1 MKRMLINAT
10 QQEELRVALVDG
22 QRLFDLDIET
32 PSREKKKSNI
42 YKGKVTRV
50 EPSLEAAFI
59 DYGADRHGFLP
70 LKEIARSCFR
80 EGATEKNGKQSI
92 KELLAEGQELVV
104 QVEKE
109 ERGNKGAA
117 LTTFISLAGRY
128 LVLMP
133 NNPRAGGVSRRI
145 EGDDRTDLREALSS
159 LEIPES
165 MGLIVRT
172 AGVGRSAE
180 ELQWD
185 LDYLLHLWNAIE
197 LAADAKKA
205 PFLIFQDS
213 NLTVRALR
221 DYMRS
226 DIGEVLIDDPAVYR
240 QAHDFMQQVMPHNV
254 RKVKFYEDEVPLF
267 SRYQIENQI
276 ESAFNHE
283 VILPSGGTITI
294 DHTEALT
301 AIDVNSARATK
312 GSDIE
317 ETALNTN
324 LEAADEV
331 ARQMRIRDL
340 GGLIVI
346 DFIDMTPARN
356 QREVENR
363 LNEAL
368 KMDRARI
375 QTGRISR
382 FGLLEM
388 SRQRLR
394 PSLGESSQVTC
405 PRCNGQGTIR
415 DVESLSLSI
424 LRVIEEE
431 SLKENTGRV
440 QAQLPVDVATFLLNE
455 KRDQIIA
462 IEDRQEVSVVV
473 IPNPNLETP
482 HFQIERVRRA
492 DLPKDQAQA
501 SYEMIEEVESATT
514 ADTQPKT
521 PSVRAEEPMVKHLP
535 PERAAPPRAEPT
547 PPPAPRQPGLLARV
561 WSSLFGSDASEE
573 SDEEKKSPKSRDRA
587 APRDA
592 GRRDGGRQARSGS
605 RDARSGGGRNGGRGR
620 SRRRGEGRPQD
631 EPAQGRSQKAGGE
644 QKAGSEAA
652 KPEQAPPRQETGK
665 DKAATQGSDAAQG
678 SEAGQGSDAGQGRSG
693 SSRRGRRG
701 GRRRRR
707 GEGAT
712 GNTAQGE
719 QGTARNE
726 SGRDAEQQ
734 ASGTPQEARPDISR
748 EPAGRGRREENPAA
762 AKPPAAANTSE
773 KPPADGAEPI
783 PDRPASSRDRG
794 PSASPAAPPAGES
807 ATTTPG
813 QSSRTA
819 GDGTPVAQKPTE
831 PTKRQSPPA
840 AGDGAAPA
848 ATHRTTP
855 PASAPAA
862 SGGAGTPSAA
872 KPTSAGAPAGA
883 TPASAPSR
891 PAGSED
897 AKVDR
902 APVQT
907 ATPPAPRPG
916 ADGSSRPDRETPALQ
931 GELPMGTTVARP
943 PATEK
948 PPAPGSAA
956 SGTPSGSPRPTE
968 PPREPVTE
976 PAPAGQAP
984 RTETRKEDR
993 TEPQTRRVE
1002 ATTGTD
1008 TRED

>member
-22 QRLFDLDIET
+22 QRLYDLDIET
-32 PSREKKKSNI
+32 ASREKKKSNI

-59 DYGADRHGFLP
+59 EYGGGRHGFLP

-80 EGATEKNGKQSI
+80 EGATDKGGKQNI

-145 EGDDRTDLREALSS
+145 EGDDRADLREALST
-159 LEIPES
+159 LDIPDA

-185 LDYLLHLWNAIE
+185 LDYLLHLWSAIE
-197 LAADAKKA
+197 VGAEAKKA

-254 RKVKFYEDEVPLF
+254 RKVKLYEDEVPLF
-267 SRYQIENQI
+267 NRYQIEGQI

-301 AIDVNSARATK
+301 AIDVNSARATR

-331 ARQMRIRDL
+331 SRQLRIRDL

-346 DFIDMTPARN
+346 DFIDMSPARN

-405 PRCNGQGTIR
+405 PRCSGQGTIR
-415 DVESLSLSI
+415 DVESLSLSV

-431 SLKENTGRV
+431 SMKESTGRV
-440 QAQLPVDVATFLLNE
+440 LAQLPVDVATFLLNE
-455 KRDQIIA
+455 KRDNITA
-462 IEDRQEVSVVV
+462 VESRQSTSIVV

-482 HFQIERVRRA
+482 HFQIDRVRRA
-492 DLPKDQAQA
+492 DLPKEKEAQA
-501 SYEMIEEVESATT
+501 SYEMIEEIQGSSPASTSTDE
-514 ADTQPKT
+514 QPR
-521 PSVRAEEPMVKHLP
+521 SEEPMVKHLP
-535 PERAAPPRAEPT
+535 PPTAAPPSAARLETVKASRPGIF
-547 PPPAPRQPGLLARV
+547 PRLWAA
-561 WSSLFGSDASEE
+561 LFGSGTE
-573 SDEEKKSPKSRDRA
+573 DEPKSEKQAPKKRASSSSSSRSGGRRGSGSSRRDEGSS
-587 APRDA
+587 RDA
-592 GRRDGGRQARSGS
+592 RGSGS
-605 RDARSGGGRNGGRGR
+605 RDSGRGR
-620 SRRRGEGRPQD
+620 SRRK
-631 EPAQGRSQKAGGE
+631 S
-644 QKAGSEAA
+644 AA
-652 KPEQAPPRQETGK
+652 KSQEEKSGQRPAKAPETRDGKRDEAKDSSATRPATEKTAKETT
-665 DKAATQGSDAAQG
+665 AAD
-678 SEAGQGSDAGQGRSG
+678 GQPARSG

-707 GEGAT
+707 PDSANSGNSQSGNSPGGNSTNAPAEASSSPDKPPRKDEVSRPQAEGDAKSPAQ
-712 GNTAQGE
+712 GNGPREQVDAQPSRTDSSAVSSKVEPEVNRTSPPVGGPSPSASTAQ
-719 QGTARNE
+719 
-726 SGRDAEQQ
+726 
-734 ASGTPQEARPDISR
+734 TPV
-748 EPAGRGRREENPAA
+748 
-762 AKPPAAANTSE
+762 PPAAKTAPVAGSKPAAVKPTPETPRDIGE
-773 KPPADGAEPI
+773 KPPAPTRAAATAAAP
-783 PDRPASSRDRG
+783 R
-794 PSASPAAPPAGES
+794 PAAPAQPGNTSPAGGG
-807 ATTTPG
+807 AQPPVTD
-813 QSSRTA
+813 QASR
-819 GDGTPVAQKPTE
+819 Q
-831 PTKRQSPPA
+831 
-840 AGDGAAPA
+840 APA
-848 ATHRTTP
+848 A
-855 PASAPAA
+855 
-862 SGGAGTPSAA
+862 
-872 KPTSAGAPAGA
+872 
-883 TPASAPSR
+883 R
-891 PAGSED
+891 PAVKTTSPATGSSPTGVD
-897 AKVDR
+897 AGMR
-902 APVQT
+902 AT
-907 ATPPAPRPG
+907 ATPGP
-916 ADGSSRPDRETPALQ
+916 SQ
-931 GELPMGTTVARP
+931 GELPMGGSSNGATVKRPAPAATAAPRPAPAPSTAPSQPQSRPTASPTP
-943 PATEK
+943 PATSVDR
-948 PPAPGSAA
+948 PPTTTSPAPRPAA
-956 SGTPSGSPRPTE
+956 TAPKPESQPATAV
-968 PPREPVTE
+968 PPV
-976 PAPAGQAP
+976 APGGN
-984 RTETRKEDR
+984 EVKSD
-993 TEPQTRRVE
+993 
-1002 ATTGTD
+1002 
-1008 TRED
+1008 

>member
-22 QRLFDLDIET
+22 QRLYDLDIET
-32 PSREKKKSNI
+32 PSREQKKSNI

-59 DYGADRHGFLP
+59 EYGGNRHGFLP

-80 EGATEKNGKQSI
+80 EDATDKGGKQNI

-145 EGDDRTDLREALSS
+145 EGDDRADLREALSS
-159 LEIPES
+159 LDIPES

-185 LDYLLHLWNAIE
+185 LDYLLHLWGAIE
-197 LAADAKKA
+197 LAAEAKKG

-254 RKVKFYEDEVPLF
+254 GKVKLYQDEVPLF

-276 ESAFNHE
+276 ESAFNRE

-301 AIDVNSARATK
+301 AIDVNSARATR

-331 ARQMRIRDL
+331 SRQLRIRDL

-368 KMDRARI
+368 KMDRARV

-405 PRCNGQGTIR
+405 PRCSGQGTIR

-431 SLKENTGRV
+431 SMKENTGRV
-440 QAQLPVDVATFLLNE
+440 LAQLPVDVATFLLNE
-455 KRDQIIA
+455 KRDNITA
-462 IEDRQEVSVVV
+462 IEARQETSIVV

-482 HFQIERVRRA
+482 HFHIERLKRA
-492 DLPKDQAQA
+492 DLPTEGAPP
-501 SYEMIEEVESATT
+501 SYELIEEIDDTAPAAGAT
-514 ADTQPKT
+514 AERP
-521 PSVRAEEPMVKHLP
+521 RGEEPMVKHLAP
-535 PERAAPPRAEPT
+535 PTAAPAAR
-547 PPPAPRQPGLLARV
+547 PAPPVVERPGLFSRL
-561 WSSLFGSDASEE
+561 WSSLLGSGADTDDADSE
-573 SDEEKKSPKSRDRA
+573 SKPKPRVSTPSR
-587 APRDA
+587 PT
-592 GRRDGGRQARSGS
+592 GRRDSGS
-605 RDARSGGGRNGGRGR
+605 SRRSSGPAREGRDGRGSGGAREPSRGR
-620 SRRRGEGRPQD
+620 SRRKSESGSQD
-631 EPAQGRSQKAGGE
+631 EPAARKPAEKREPKADPV
-644 QKAGSEAA
+644 QAQPQPA
-652 KPEQAPPRQETGK
+652 PEQAR
-665 DKAATQGSDAAQG
+665 D
-678 SEAGQGSDAGQGRSG
+678 EAGTASDGQAQRS

-707 GEGAT
+707 PEGANGSETQGGGAHT
-712 GNTAQGE
+712 GSTEPGAGEAASAHETGPAAQAPRRPAPRAPERPQADSTGSSGVERDPADPSPTAAAPGP
-719 QGTARNE
+719 AR
-726 SGRDAEQQ
+726 
-734 ASGTPQEARPDISR
+734 T
-748 EPAGRGRREENPAA
+748 PAA
-762 AKPPAAANTSE
+762 APARAAGGEPAARAAPAPTTPPMTPPAAPASALPVAPPAAATPSPRPVPSSDRADPAPASVPTDTATI
-773 KPPADGAEPI
+773 PP
-783 PDRPASSRDRG
+783 RPAAAAPTVPR
-794 PSASPAAPPAGES
+794 PAAPAMTRPDLPPPVPARS
-807 ATTTPG
+807 AAAPVPPAPATTAPAPTP
-813 QSSRTA
+813 
-819 GDGTPVAQKPTE
+819 
-831 PTKRQSPPA
+831 PPA
-840 AGDGAAPA
+840 PTARPSQAELPIHATAPGVAAERQPAAAAPV
-848 ATHRTTP
+848 TP
-855 PASAPAA
+855 PETRPETRPVVTPPTPAPAPPTAPAA
-862 SGGAGTPSAA
+862 SIAGV
-872 KPTSAGAPAGA
+872 A
-883 TPASAPSR
+883 TPAAPAPAR
-891 PAGSED
+891 PVITERPEARKPTPETAGSEPKGD
-897 AKVDR
+897 
-902 APVQT
+902 
-907 ATPPAPRPG
+907 
-916 ADGSSRPDRETPALQ
+916 
-931 GELPMGTTVARP
+931 
-943 PATEK
+943 
-948 PPAPGSAA
+948 
-956 SGTPSGSPRPTE
+956 
-968 PPREPVTE
+968 
-976 PAPAGQAP
+976 
-984 RTETRKEDR
+984 
-993 TEPQTRRVE
+993 
-1002 ATTGTD
+1002 
-1008 TRED
+1008 

>member
-22 QRLFDLDIET
+22 QRLYDLDIET
-32 PSREKKKSNI
+32 ASREKKKSNI

-50 EPSLEAAFI
+50 EASLEAAFI
-59 DYGADRHGFLP
+59 EYGGGRHGFLP

-80 EGATEKNGKQSI
+80 EGATEKSGKQNI

-145 EGDDRTDLREALSS
+145 EGDDRAELREALST
-159 LEIPES
+159 LDIPDS

-172 AGVGRSAE
+172 AGVGRNAE

-185 LDYLLHLWNAIE
+185 LDYLLHLWGAIE
-197 LAADAKKA
+197 IGADAKAA

-226 DIGEVLIDDPAVYR
+226 DIGEVLIDDPAVFR

-254 RKVKFYEDEVPLF
+254 LKVKFYEDEVPLF
-267 SRYQIENQI
+267 NRYQIEGQI

-331 ARQMRIRDL
+331 SRQLRIRDL

-346 DFIDMTPARN
+346 DFIDMSPARN

-405 PRCNGQGTIR
+405 PRCSGQGTIR
-415 DVESLSLSI
+415 DVESLSLSV
-424 LRVIEEE
+424 LRVIEED
-431 SLKENTGRV
+431 SMKENTGKIL
-440 QAQLPVDVATFLLNE
+440 AQLPVDVATFLLNE
-455 KRDQIIA
+455 KRENINA
-462 IEDRQEVSVVV
+462 IEARQNTSIIV

-482 HFQIERVRRA
+482 HFQIERIRRA
-492 DLPKDQAQA
+492 DLPKEKTPA
-501 SYEMIEEVESATT
+501 SYELIEEIEGATT
-514 ADTQPKT
+514 AT
-521 PSVRAEEPMVKHLP
+521 PSQKESPRPEEPVVKHLP
-535 PERAAPPRAEPT
+535 PPTAAPPPT
-547 PPPAPRQPGLLARV
+547 VRQETSTETRPGLFPRLWAA
-561 WSSLFGSDASEE
+561 LFGSGAASSEKT
-573 SDEEKKSPKSRDRA
+573 EEKAPKRRPSTSSSSRGS
-587 APRDA
+587 
-592 GRRDGGRQARSGS
+592 GRHDGGSSRRGGSSTRDGRGSGTRGES
-605 RDARSGGGRNGGRGR
+605 NRGR
-620 SRRRGEGRPQD
+620 SRRRNEPRPQ
-631 EPAQGRSQKAGGE
+631 
-644 QKAGSEAA
+644 
-652 KPEQAPPRQETGK
+652 T
-665 DKAATQGSDAAQG
+665 DKAAAHPAKTTDRQDQKRNETPARPTPEKAAKDAPA
-678 SEAGQGSDAGQGRSG
+678 ADGQPARSG

-707 GEGAT
+707 P
-712 GNTAQGE
+712 
-719 QGTARNE
+719 
-726 SGRDAEQQ
+726 DA
-734 ASGTPQEARPDISR
+734 ASGNATQGNDAQAGNSPKASAESPQTQGAAPRQGAARPQAGADKTAPAKNDQAMGNAQATRSESPASGPGGDVAATSRPPAR
-748 EPAGRGRREENPAA
+748 EPAPTAVASHSPVTPAA
-762 AKPPAAANTSE
+762 
-773 KPPADGAEPI
+773 
-783 PDRPASSRDRG
+783 
-794 PSASPAAPPAGES
+794 S
-807 ATTTPG
+807 ATPATP
-813 QSSRTA
+813 
-819 GDGTPVAQKPTE
+819 
-831 PTKRQSPPA
+831 
-840 AGDGAAPA
+840 AAPA
-848 ATHRTTP
+848 ATKADSKPAAPTATTASKPAATAPRTPVRAPSPATP
-855 PASAPAA
+855 PRPAA
-862 SGGAGTPSAA
+862 SAQSTGTAPTSPNAAPSKAGQPPRPATASTGPATPSA
-872 KPTSAGAPAGA
+872 PVQQA
-883 TPASAPSR
+883 TTTNAPS
-891 PAGSED
+891 A
-897 AKVDR
+897 R
-902 APVQT
+902 AT
-907 ATPPAPRPG
+907 ASNGP
-916 ADGSSRPDRETPALQ
+916 SQ
-931 GELPMGTTVARP
+931 GELPMSNSGTADKRPATAASQKVAPQTASTPPPAKPAAPATP
-943 PATEK
+943 PATSAGSQSTNST
-948 PPAPGSAA
+948 PPPRPATPAPTTQAENR
-956 SGTPSGSPRPTE
+956 PSVAEPR
-968 PPREPVTE
+968 
-976 PAPAGQAP
+976 QAP
-984 RTETRKEDR
+984 GGSETKSD
-993 TEPQTRRVE
+993 
-1002 ATTGTD
+1002 
-1008 TRED
+1008 

>member
-22 QRLFDLDIET
+22 QRLYDLDIET
-32 PSREKKKSNI
+32 PSREQKKSNI

-50 EPSLEAAFI
+50 EPSLEAAFV
-59 DYGADRHGFLP
+59 DYGAGRHGFLP

-80 EGATEKNGKQSI
+80 EGAPDKGGKQNI
-92 KELLAEGQELVV
+92 KDLLAEGQELVI

-145 EGDDRTDLREALSS
+145 EGDDRADLREALSS
-159 LEIPES
+159 LDIPES

-197 LAADAKKA
+197 VAAGAKPA

-226 DIGEVLIDDPAVYR
+226 DIGEVLIDDPAVFR

-254 RKVKFYEDEVPLF
+254 RKVKLYEDEVPLF
-267 SRYQIENQI
+267 SRYQIEGQI

-283 VILPSGGTITI
+283 VTLPSGGTSTI

-331 ARQMRIRDL
+331 ARQARIRDL

-356 QREVENR
+356 QREVEKR
-363 LNEAL
+363 LDEAL
-368 KMDRARI
+368 KMDRARV

-382 FGLLEM
+382 FGLREM

-415 DVESLSLSI
+415 DVESLSLSV

-431 SLKENTGRV
+431 SMKENTGRV
-440 QAQLPVDVATFLLNE
+440 LAQLPVDVATFLLNE
-455 KRDQIIA
+455 KRDKLIA

-482 HFQIERVRRA
+482 HFHIERVRRA
-492 DLPKDQAQA
+492 DLPKDDTQA
-501 SYEMIEEVESATT
+501 SYELIEEVEAASPA
-514 ADTQPKT
+514 APA
-521 PSVRAEEPMVKHLP
+521 PSQAKPGEEPMVKHL
-535 PERAAPPRAEPT
+535 T
-547 PPPAPRQPGLLARV
+547 PPTSAPQRPEPEEAAAATRPGLFPRLWAA
-561 WSSLFGSDASEE
+561 LFGSG
-573 SDEEKKSPKSRDRA
+573 SDEPTDDAEGSGGKSRGSRR
-587 APRDA
+587 RDS
-592 GRRDGGRQARSGS
+592 GRRATATQREGRGGS
-605 RDARSGGGRNGGRGR
+605 REPGRGR
-620 SRRRGEGRPQD
+620 GRRKDEARGQEEKARARAPKQAQARETQREAPKDETAKAQAAPEAGGRPS
-631 EPAQGRSQKAGGE
+631 EPGQAESAGGQAAQGR
-644 QKAGSEAA
+644 
-652 KPEQAPPRQETGK
+652 T
-665 DKAATQGSDAAQG
+665 
-678 SEAGQGSDAGQGRSG
+678 G

-707 GEGAT
+707 GEGQPS
-712 GNTAQGE
+712 GEAQGGNAPAARDGKDAGGQE
-719 QGTARNE
+719 RGSPQRGADTARTP
-726 SGRDAEQQ
+726 STDSAAAGKPRDA
-734 ASGTPQEARPDISR
+734 APTPADQP
-748 EPAGRGRREENPAA
+748 GRAESP
-762 AKPPAAANTSE
+762 PPAAARPSSSGPTPDPRPTP
-773 KPPADGAEPI
+773 PPAAPSEAARRPAVTSATTAALPATKENPETPDARPVSRPDATTRPQASAPRAEPT
-783 PDRPASSRDRG
+783 PPRAEATAPPPAPVQGPAESRPAASAAHGDAAPRVRAEPAPVIPTPRPAPVPATPQSGGGPRQEAPLAPRAPASAVPPSGGAAARPATPSSAPAPG
-794 PSASPAAPPAGES
+794 PSRPVAPAPDARTVNPQPTAPAPQSAQGESRAASPA
-807 ATTTPG
+807 
-813 QSSRTA
+813 
-819 GDGTPVAQKPTE
+819 
-831 PTKRQSPPA
+831 PA
-840 AGDGAAPA
+840 A
-848 ATHRTTP
+848 
-855 PASAPAA
+855 
-862 SGGAGTPSAA
+862 
-872 KPTSAGAPAGA
+872 
-883 TPASAPSR
+883 
-891 PAGSED
+891 
-897 AKVDR
+897 
-902 APVQT
+902 
-907 ATPPAPRPG
+907 
-916 ADGSSRPDRETPALQ
+916 
-931 GELPMGTTVARP
+931 
-943 PATEK
+943 
-948 PPAPGSAA
+948 
-956 SGTPSGSPRPTE
+956 RPTE
-968 PPREPVTE
+968 APSEGGPRN
-976 PAPAGQAP
+976 
-984 RTETRKEDR
+984 D
-993 TEPQTRRVE
+993 
-1002 ATTGTD
+1002 
-1008 TRED
+1008 